1 MSTEQYTTFENKKI
15 VYSDTILP
23 LKDMGNNLRITTIEN
38 VSKTYLKYCLEII
51 FLINLYTSY
60 KEMQS

>member
-23 LKDMGNNLRITTIEN
+23 LKTTSGLDI
-38 VSKTYLKYCLEII
+38 KII
-51 FLINLYTSY
+51 
-60 KEMQS
+60 